1 MKKSCRD
8 VTRRQFASSALA
20 ASVAAVA
27 VHAAHPAAG
36 QGTRTGTAKPPEV
49 FCDTMQTGTLCPTGT
64 VGLFKLSGAKAEA
77 WLTAVGRYNKAVMDA
92 TQQLRGDVKG
102 LLTPEQLL
110 ELDRWFR
117 QGLNTEVNRTLASQ
131 TRRLP

>member
-1 MKKSCRD
+1 MDKS
-8 VTRRQFASSALA
+8 RRELTSGALA
-20 ASVAAVA
+20 ACLAVVNLRA
-27 VHAAHPAAG
+27 EQRPAAR
-36 QGTRTGTAKPPEV
+36 QSTETSAAKPPEI

-64 VGLFKLSGAKAEA
+64 VGLFKLSGAKAES

>member
-1 MKKSCRD
+1 MKKSRRE
-8 VTRRQFASSALA
+8 VTCGALA
-20 ASVAAVA
+20 ACVAAVTLRA
-27 VHAAHPAAG
+27 DQRPAAA
-36 QGTRTGTAKPPEV
+36 QNTQTSTAKPPEV

-92 TQQLRGDVKG
+92 TQHLRGDVKG

>member
-1 MKKSCRD
+1 MNKSRRE
-8 VTRRQFASSALA
+8 VTCGAVAACLA
-20 ASVAAVA
+20 AVTVRGEQRSGAAA
-27 VHAAHPAAG
+27 TQASAAK
-36 QGTRTGTAKPPEV
+36 TPEI

-64 VGLFKLSGAKAEA
+64 VGLFKLSGAKAET
-77 WLTAVGRYNKAVMDA
+77 WMTAVGKYNKAVMDA

-117 QGLNTEVNRTLASQ
+117 QGLNTEVNRTLASR